1 MPTTPTM
8 LPTMRYDPDREVVWI
23 WPAEDDQDAP
33 YLVTRYAI
41 EQRVGSR
48 SRLSPDELIDAC
60 EQHEAYFASTA
71 VRKLVRGEVD
81 PDGHAVVMTLDVTET
96 D

>member
-1 MPTTPTM
+1 MSVPTM
-8 LPTMRYDPDREVVWI
+8 LPTMRYDPDREVVRI
-23 WPAEDDQDAP
+23 WPQEDDQHGP
-33 YLVTRYAI
+33 YLVTRHAI
-41 EQRVGSR
+41 EDRIGSR
-48 SRLSPDELIDAC
+48 ERLSPDELIDAC

-81 PDGHAVVMTLDVTET
+81 PDGAIVMTLDVTET

>member
-1 MPTTPTM
+1 MSVPTM

-23 WPAEDDQDAP
+23 WPHDDDQDTP
-33 YLVTRYAI
+33 FLVTRYAI
-41 EQRVGSR
+41 EGLIR
-48 SRLSPDELIDAC
+48 SRERLVPCDLIDAC

-81 PDGHAVVMTLDVTET
+81 PDGRAVVMTLDVTET

>member
-1 MPTTPTM
+1 M
-8 LPTMRYDPDREVVWI
+8 LPTMRYDPDREVVRI
-23 WPAEDDQDAP
+23 WPQKDDQHAP

-48 SRLSPDELIDAC
+48 SRLSLDELIDAC
-60 EQHEAYFASTA
+60 EEHEAYFALVAT
-71 VRKLVRGEVD
+71 RKLIRGEVD
-81 PDGHAVVMTLDVTET
+81 PDGRAVVMALDVTET